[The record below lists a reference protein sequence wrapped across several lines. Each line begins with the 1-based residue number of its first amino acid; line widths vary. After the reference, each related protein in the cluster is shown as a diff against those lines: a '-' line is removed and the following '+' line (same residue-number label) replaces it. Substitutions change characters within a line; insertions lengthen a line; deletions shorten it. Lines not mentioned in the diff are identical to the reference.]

1 MPEFLKAVLGLVP
14 KFRARRWCRPESS
27 DLLSKRKLE
36 VVNNLVGFQNV
47 TFAVL
52 EIANIYPVGIGYL
65 LKCCPI
71 VARLS
76 SNSSLLI
83 PDAATV

>member
-36 VVNNLVGFQNV
+36 VVNNLVSFQSV
-47 TFAVL
+47 SFEFL
-52 EIANIYPVGIGYL
+52 KIANIYLVGIGYL
-65 LKCCPI
+65 LKF
-71 VARLS
+71 LS
-76 SNSSLLI
+76 YCSEVVI
-83 PDAATV
+83 E

>member
-36 VVNNLVGFQNV
+36 VVNNLVSFQSV
-47 TFAVL
+47 SFEFL
-52 EIANIYPVGIGYL
+52 KIANIYLVGIGYL
-65 LKCCPI
+65 LKL
-71 VARLS
+71 LS
-76 SNSSLLI
+76 YCSEVVI
-83 PDAATV
+83 E